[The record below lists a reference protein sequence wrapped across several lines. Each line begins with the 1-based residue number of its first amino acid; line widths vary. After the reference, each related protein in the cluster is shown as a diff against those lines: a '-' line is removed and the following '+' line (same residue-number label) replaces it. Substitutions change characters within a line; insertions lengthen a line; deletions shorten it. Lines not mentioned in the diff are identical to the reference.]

1 MTGSHEFDE
10 EPISAREGGNA
21 EDIQDG
27 LREEETPEEFSFKRL
42 RRDRAS
48 LGVRDAVDF
57 DFMDP
62 VKSYF
67 REMRGEYLLTKD
79 EEVEISKAIESARH
93 GLIREFLKTP
103 FFIEELDLLGLRLA
117 ESESLS
123 EDDEREREKLL
134 KNIKEVRRLCAPLRG
149 ATRPGVAAKKASRLL
164 PQDGRLAQRLLRLI
178 DDIAKNSDMISILS
192 GRITANAVIARR
204 LKRRLVSIVSAAAT
218 KGKGKK
224 KPEIQ
229 RLKKELKS
237 IERVMG
243 LDCKGIFDVVKRM
256 KQLRRNAD
264 TAKDVLVR
272 SNLRLVVSIAKRY
285 ANKGLH
291 FLDLVQEG
299 NIGLMRAVD
308 KFEYKRG
315 YKFSTYAT
323 WWIRQAVT
331 RAIADQS
338 RTIRIPV
345 HMTETINR
353 LSRVSRQ
360 FVQQNGREPAAE
372 EIAAAMGL
380 SPDKVKKALK
390 IARDPVSFEMPV
402 GDDDGISLGE
412 FIADM
417 NAISPADSLLSA
429 NLVKCMAEVLSTL
442 SPREEKILR
451 MRFGIGIDT
460 DYTLEEVGAHFNVTR
475 ERVRQI
481 EAKAIRKL
489 RHPKRNKAIK
499 SFSD

>member
-1 MTGSHEFDE
+1 
-10 EPISAREGGNA
+10 
-21 EDIQDG
+21 
-27 LREEETPEEFSFKRL
+27 
-42 RRDRAS
+42 
-48 LGVRDAVDF
+48 
-57 DFMDP
+57 MDP

-79 EEVEISKAIESARH
+79 EEVELSKTIESARH

-103 FFIEELDLLGLRLA
+103 LFIEELNLLGLRFA
-117 ESESLS
+117 ERESLS

-134 KNIKEVRRLCAPLRG
+134 KNIKEARRLCGKGAAVKRPPAGPLE
-149 ATRPGVAAKKASRLL
+149 A
-164 PQDGRLAQRLLRLI
+164 DRLAPRLLRLI
-178 DDIAKNSDMISILS
+178 DDIAKNSDLTESVS
-192 GRITANAVIARR
+192 RRIMANAALAKR
-204 LKRRLVSIVSAAAT
+204 LKRRLISIRGLTGAPA
-218 KGKGKK
+218 KGKK
-224 KPEIQ
+224 KKAATSAGKKPYSERSKEIQ
-229 RLKKELKS
+229 RLKKALNS

-243 LDCKGIFDVVKRM
+243 LGCKGIFDAVKRM

-264 TAKDVLVR
+264 MAKDVLVR

-285 ANKGLH
+285 VNKGLH

-299 NIGLMRAVD
+299 NMGLMRAVD

-390 IARDPVSFEMPV
+390 IARDPVSFETPV
-402 GDDDGISLGE
+402 GDDDGILLGE

-429 NLVKCMAEVLSTL
+429 NLVKCMGEVLSTL

-451 MRFGIGIDT
+451 MRFGIGTDT

-489 RHPKRNKAIK
+489 RHPKRNKFIK